1 MKPKGRFLT
10 ALALVLSLFS
20 LLLTGYQ
27 VFLRPAGNVKLM
39 KGYRILLAGDSR
51 SSDDYTFYKEILEKK
66 SGATV
71 LTDGAS
77 GCTAA
82 YNASDEYFNRIVS
95 DDHDFSIW
103 LVGGND
109 PGSRGTVGTFS
120 PVSPL
125 AEAGEPV
132 VTETDIVSDYAGDTF
147 IQAVD
152 HMMRKYKTLFYDPAK
167 NASGRIQRMIFCT
180 DLPQQRDSEES
191 EWSLQENWERK
202 RLAIMECCEKNGIP
216 CLDLYA
222 LCGFDMSFEPMFH
235 APTDTKTNNG
245 IYYMD
250 GLHPN
255 PRGIDL
261 ITSLEIRIL
270 EQYLLQN
277 N

>member
-1 MKPKGRFLT
+1 MKTQGKIWKLFPIL
-10 ALALVLSLFS
+10 LAAVLCLVLYIGFS
-20 LLLTGYQ
+20 RSVNTD
-27 VFLRPAGNVKLM
+27 RKLI
-39 KGYRILLAGDSR
+39 GSTILLAGDSR

-180 DLPQQRDSEES
+180 DLPQQRDSAES
-191 EWSLQENWERK
+191 EWSLRENWERK

-216 CLDLYA
+216 CLDLYT
-222 LCGFDMSFEPMFH
+222 LCGFDMAFEPMFH

-261 ITSLEIRIL
+261 ITSLEIKIM